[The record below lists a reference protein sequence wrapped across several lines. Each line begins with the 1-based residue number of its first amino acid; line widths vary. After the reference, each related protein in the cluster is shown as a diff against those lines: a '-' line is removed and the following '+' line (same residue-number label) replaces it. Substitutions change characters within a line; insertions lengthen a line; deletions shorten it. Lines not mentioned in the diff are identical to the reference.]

1 MLKSKLDELDDDV
14 KKMIYDIEQTFYDG
28 EEFIIFH
35 INKINFENK
44 TIQVAVTNRG
54 KISVIEYD
62 LFQDGNGDFYFEYG
76 VMLEK
81 IYLENFE
88 TIGEF

>member
-1 MLKSKLDELDDDV
+1 MNEENQKFYLKE
-14 KKMIYDIEQTFYDG
+14 YRYYDG
-28 EEFIIFH
+28 ECFITF
-35 INKINFENK
+35 NLLGINFDLNLVS
-44 TIQVAVTNRG
+44 IAVTNRG
-54 KISVIEYD
+54 RISVIEYD

>member
-1 MLKSKLDELDDDV
+1 MKNEVKEISDFKKYYLKEFE
-14 KKMIYDIEQTFYDG
+14 YFDG
-28 EEFIIFH
+28 ECYITFNIV
-35 INKINFENK
+35 NINFEK
-44 TIQVAVTNRG
+44 QTIEVAVTNRG

-62 LFQDGNGDFYFEYG
+62 LFQDSDGDFYFEYG

>member
-1 MLKSKLDELDDDV
+1 MNEENQKFYLKEYS
-14 KKMIYDIEQTFYDG
+14 YYDG
-28 EEFIIFH
+28 ECFITF
-35 INKINFENK
+35 NLLGINFDLNLVS
-44 TIQVAVTNRG
+44 IAVTNRG
-54 KISVIEYD
+54 RISVIEYD
-62 LFQDGNGDFYFEYG
+62 LFQDSNGDFYFEYG

>member
-1 MLKSKLDELDDDV
+1 MEYKNEKFYLKEYS
-14 KKMIYDIEQTFYDG
+14 YYDG
-28 EEFIIFH
+28 ECFITF
-35 INKINFENK
+35 NLLGINFDLNLVS
-44 TIQVAVTNRG
+44 IAVTNRG
-54 KISVIEYD
+54 RISVIEYD
-62 LFQDGNGDFYFEYG
+62 LFQDSNGDFYFEYG